1 MGRLGFWKRG
11 TSSHLNCPIH
21 VCGVLGG
28 VFKGNYRGEAKVSF
42 LFVEE
47 LCCTWRLGTRMCGGF
62 MEKFLT

>member
-1 MGRLGFWKRG
+1 VGRLQFWRRG
-11 TSSHLNCPIH
+11 TSFHLIFPIY

-28 VFKGNYRGEAKVSF
+28 VLKGNYKGETTSNF

-47 LCCTWRLGTRMCGGF
+47 LCCTWRMGTRMCGF